1 MSTNETSASVSTLT
15 EYKPNSQIL
24 RAYTAGV
31 MPASHRILYNALIK
45 ALNGATEGEVNFPD
59 VLLSVGVHRSAAM
72 TAIKHMMNFGVIE
85 FSTSY
90 TSTPGK
96 RGEWHS
102 YIKLLRDPEEKEETP
117 KSA

>member
-1 MSTNETSASVSTLT
+1 MSTNETTAPVSTLN

-45 ALNGATEGEVNFPD
+45 ALNGATEGEVDFAN
-59 VLLSVGVHRSAAM
+59 VLLSVGVHRSSAM

-90 TSTPGK
+90 TSIPGK

-102 YIKLLRDPEEKEETP
+102 YIKLLRDPEEK
-117 KSA
+117 